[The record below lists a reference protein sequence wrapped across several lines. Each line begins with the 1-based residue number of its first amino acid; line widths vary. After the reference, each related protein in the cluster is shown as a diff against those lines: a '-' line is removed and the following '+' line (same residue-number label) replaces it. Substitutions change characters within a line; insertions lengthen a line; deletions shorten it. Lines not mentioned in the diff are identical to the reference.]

1 MNITIKNIK
10 QAFAK
15 NREEQKII
23 NFLKNQKTIY
33 NINTDESV
41 ETRYK
46 SLKKTES
53 FLTSIKNSLNVN
65 VNNLIKILNKNLS
78 KNIRVSESK
87 TLTDASH
94 KYAVLNFSKDKI
106 LRQYIIAPISKTV
119 NGEHYINLLDTLPCS
134 LNANYCIIFNDYDKM
149 EDLLFVALAD
159 TIKTGSQIYE
169 QKLIERLIKVTS
181 KSRNKKLVRDLN
193 TQIANAQKINIE
205 LNNSTIDSIKIIL

>member
-87 TLTDASH
+87 TLTNASH
-94 KYAVLNFSKDKI
+94 KYVVFNFSKDKI

-119 NGEHYINLLDTLPCS
+119 NGEHYINLLDTLPSS

-169 QKLIERLIKVTS
+169 QKLIERLIKVTN

>member
-65 VNNLIKILNKNLS
+65 VNNLIKILLCFLMLTKSLS
-78 KNIRVSESK
+78 K
-87 TLTDASH
+87 L
-94 KYAVLNFSKDKI
+94 F
-106 LRQYIIAPISKTV
+106 
-119 NGEHYINLLDTLPCS
+119 
-134 LNANYCIIFNDYDKM
+134 
-149 EDLLFVALAD
+149 LLFHITLLFFF
-159 TIKTGSQIYE
+159 
-169 QKLIERLIKVTS
+169 LIFFGFI
-181 KSRNKKLVRDLN
+181 
-193 TQIANAQKINIE
+193 
-205 LNNSTIDSIKIIL
+205 